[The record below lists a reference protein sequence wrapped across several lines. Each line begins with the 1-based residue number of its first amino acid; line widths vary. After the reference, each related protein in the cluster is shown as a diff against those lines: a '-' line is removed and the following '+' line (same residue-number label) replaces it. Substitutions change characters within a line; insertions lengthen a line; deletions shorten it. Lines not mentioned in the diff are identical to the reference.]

1 MSKKNDLISVIIQDI
16 RLEPNKF
23 ILDTDKGEFYSLIV
37 KGSVQFLIETV
48 EKKIVPIS
56 YLENNDLVKL
66 KLKDNII
73 DKIFINTKYDIIS
86 DSSGEDYIS

>member
-1 MSKKNDLISVIIQDI
+1 MSKKNDLLSVIIKEI
-16 RLEPNKF
+16 KIESNKF

-37 KGSVQFLIETV
+37 KGSVQCVIETV
-48 EKKIVPIS
+48 ERKIVPIS

-73 DKIFINTKYDIIS
+73 DKIFINTKYDIIL
-86 DSSGEDYIS
+86 DSSEEDYIS